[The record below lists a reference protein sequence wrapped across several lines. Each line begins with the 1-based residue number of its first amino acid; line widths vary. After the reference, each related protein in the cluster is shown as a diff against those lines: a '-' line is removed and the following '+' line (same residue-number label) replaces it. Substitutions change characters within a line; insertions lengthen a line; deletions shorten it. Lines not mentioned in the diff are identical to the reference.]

1 MRLNLP
7 AIRLPKPM
15 RRGLV
20 PLMSLA
26 ALSLVGAGLMYAC
39 WLRPA
44 QDALLR
50 AEQAYQA
57 AKQTQATLQ
66 RTKARQVQ
74 AQVAQQQLDLA
85 KGALP
90 KQEEFTSLAMTLAEL
105 GKHEQVL
112 IPRMGYDIKK
122 PEEGRLVKATMAFKA
137 TGDYAAIY
145 RFLHRLETTE
155 SYLVIER
162 LDVGSEHNQKDSAGR
177 VIVNIT
183 VATYLRQEPRGG
195 TTL

>member
-7 AIRLPKPM
+7 TMRLPKPM

-20 PLMSLA
+20 PLMSVT
-26 ALSLVGAGLMYAC
+26 ALSLVGAGLIYGW

-50 AEQAYQA
+50 VEHAYQA

-74 AQVAQQQLDLA
+74 AQTAQQQLDLA
-85 KGALP
+85 MGALP

-105 GKHEQVL
+105 GKREQVL

-145 RFLHRLETTE
+145 QFLHRLETTE

-195 TTL
+195 TSL

>member
-7 AIRLPKPM
+7 TMRLPKAILQ
-15 RRGLV
+15 GLV
-20 PLMSLA
+20 PLMSVTT
-26 ALSLVGAGLMYAC
+26 LSLVGAGLLYGC

-44 QDALLR
+44 QEGLPR

-66 RTKARQVQ
+66 RTRARQVQ
-74 AQVAQQQLDLA
+74 AQTAQQQLDLA

-90 KQEEFTSLAMTLAEL
+90 KQEEFTSLAMALAEL
-105 GKHEQVL
+105 GKREQVL

-122 PEEGRLVKATMAFKA
+122 PEEGRLVKATIAFKA
-137 TGDYAAIY
+137 TGEYAAIY

-162 LDVGSEHNQKDSAGR
+162 LDVGSEHNQKHSSGR
-177 VIVNIT
+177 VMVNIT
-183 VATYLRQEPRGG
+183 VATYLRPEPRDG
-195 TTL
+195 TS